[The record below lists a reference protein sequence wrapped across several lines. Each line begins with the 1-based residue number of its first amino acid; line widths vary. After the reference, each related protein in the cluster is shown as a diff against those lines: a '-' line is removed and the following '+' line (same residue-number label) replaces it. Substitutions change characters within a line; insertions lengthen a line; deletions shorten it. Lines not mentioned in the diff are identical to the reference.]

1 MALGV
6 KDVIGLIITYIGT
19 KALGAIPLKPTIGVN
34 IQGTPA
40 MAVDLF
46 AVIGG
51 MFPNLSAAIKFSL
64 TSAFDG
70 LAVSL
75 GLDPQNL
82 FMSSP
87 LGTLAKDI
95 SSSFTQ
101 LSISFNLNLA
111 EQAAYLGAWETSA
124 AALTSAMDQTLGLP
138 STAWT
143 DYATNL
149 VKFGDPLAVDLISPG
164 AQVLNPGALASNI
177 EGTIAN
183 SVEIESCLKPATSTV
198 LLEAAQA
205 DFKLLQERF
214 VNAVDATAKDLI
226 KKEFVTKI
234 QDYTKQMDN
243 QLETFNAQAAEIG
256 KKLNASA
263 NMSAQVVP
271 PTVNVKTAELLT
283 SKATEMANSA
293 AGAIAGAAAG
303 AAISPAQLAAITSI
317 AQRIDSVVLPVFKE
331 QVLPVIDKQLA
342 MEANTSITATDRLA
356 ASSTDIKYSNGY
368 PVGVNLRYDDPIA

>member
-19 KALGAIPLKPTIGVN
+19 KVVGAVPLKPTIGVN

-46 AVIGG
+46 AVLGG
-51 MFPNLSAAIKFSL
+51 LFPNLSAAIQSTL
-64 TSAFDG
+64 SAQFGG
-70 LAVSL
+70 LALNL

-95 SSSFTQ
+95 GASFTQ
-101 LSISFNLNLA
+101 LSIDFNLAVA

-124 AALTSAMDQTLGLP
+124 AALTSAVDQTLGLP
-138 STAWT
+138 STAWS

-149 VKFGDPLAVDLISPG
+149 VTFGDPLAVNLVSPG
-164 AQVLNPGALASNI
+164 AQILNPGALVSNI

-183 SVEIESCLKPATSTV
+183 SVEIESCLKPATSTL

-205 DFKLLQERF
+205 DFKLLQERI

-226 KKEFVTKI
+226 KKEFVAKI
-234 QDYTKQMDN
+234 QDYTKQMDA
-243 QLETFNAQAAEIG
+243 QLETFNSQAAEIG

-263 NMSAQVVP
+263 NMSVQVVP
-271 PTVNVKTAELLT
+271 PTINIKGGEAVLAELEKL
-283 SKATEMANSA
+283 KAQYTPEQLNA
-293 AGAIAGAAAG
+293 AEAMVARWDAAVNP
-303 AAISPAQLAAITSI
+303 I
-317 AQRIDSVVLPVFKE
+317 FKTD
-331 QVLPVIDKQLA
+331 VLPVIDEALA
-342 MEANTSITATDRLA
+342 MEANTSKTATDRLA
-356 ASSTDIKYSNGY
+356 AASTDIEYNNGY
-368 PVGVNLRYDDPIA
+368 PNGVNVRYDSA

>member
-101 LSISFNLNLA
+101 LSISFNLTIA

-124 AALTSAMDQTLGLP
+124 AALTAATDQALGLP
-138 STAWT
+138 STAWS

-149 VKFGDPLAVDLISPG
+149 VKFGDPLAVNLVSPG
-164 AQVLNPGALASNI
+164 AQILNPGALVSNI
-177 EGTIAN
+177 DGAIAN

-205 DFKLLQERF
+205 DFKLLKEKI
-214 VNAVDATAKDLI
+214 VNAVDATAKDLV
-226 KKEFVTKI
+226 KKEFVSKI
-234 QDYTKQMDN
+234 QDYTKQMDA
-243 QLETFNAQAAEIG
+243 QLETFNSQAAEIG

-263 NMSAQVVP
+263 NMSAQIVP
-271 PTVNVKTAELLT
+271 PSINLK
-283 SKATEMANSA
+283 
-293 AGAIAGAAAG
+293 GG
-303 AAISPAQLAAITSI
+303 AAIMAELEKLKANYTPEQLNAAAAIVARWDAAVT
-317 AQRIDSVVLPVFKE
+317 PVFKE
-331 QVLPVIDKQLA
+331 QVLPVVDEALA

-356 ASSTDIKYSNGY
+356 AASADITYNDGY
-368 PVGVNLRYDDPIA
+368 PNGVNLRYDT